1 MEPTASPCF
10 EREHHRLDA
19 QLRAHLI
26 DVVSTNFESAFD
38 HLRQWHAALV
48 RHIEIEETA
57 LLPHIPTEAR
67 WDARLYHLEHERILQ
82 LAQQYAAKMR
92 AVAVQSPVEAP
103 ARYEAALTLLDEAH
117 SLRHVL
123 EHHHQREEMAL
134 AHELPAALQEAA
146 WATDEAE
153 PTGTNEADGAQAG

>member
-10 EREHHRLDA
+10 EQEHRRLDT

-26 DVVSTNFESAFD
+26 DVVSTDFESAFER
-38 HLRQWHAALV
+38 LRQWHAALV
-48 RHIEIEETA
+48 RHVEVEETA
-57 LLPHIPTEAR
+57 LLPHIPAGAR
-67 WDARLYHLEHERILQ
+67 WDARLYHLEHERILL
-82 LAQQYAAKMR
+82 LAREYATKVR
-92 AVAVQSPVEAP
+92 TVAAQPPVEAR
-103 ARYEAALTLLDEAH
+103 ARCEAALTLLDEAH

-146 WATDEAE
+146 WAEGGIGSAGAGE
-153 PTGTNEADGAQAG
+153 TGGARTG